1 MARVI
6 NKKPAAK
13 IAPAK
18 KPAVANNVASN
29 PIDETLTAAKN
40 NPVIKSTTITSEE
53 LEVAP
58 EKTVQFTQDGEKQ
71 LIGSDIEIQSI
82 HGLDDKAKKLAFLE
96 QEVTVE
102 LSEGTDIDAEKFVF
116 LSINGVGP
124 GPNGLQWVP
133 RGTPVQMKRKYLEVL
148 AKARQVK
155 YKNHE
160 QTNREGV
167 QESFQKAR
175 SADIYPFTII
185 EDTREGIEWLRNL
198 RATRRA

>member
-1 MARVI
+1 MARVTK
-6 NKKPAAK
+6 NTPARKP
-13 IAPAK
+13 
-18 KPAVANNVASN
+18 
-29 PIDETLTAAKN
+29 TAAKSA
-40 NPVIKSTTITSEE
+40 PVIKSNSIASEE

-58 EKTVQFTQDGEKQ
+58 EKTVQFTQQGEKKE
-71 LIGSDIEIQSI
+71 IGSDIEIQSI

-133 RGTPVQMKRKYLEVL
+133 RGTPVKMKRKFLEVL

>member
-1 MARVI
+1 MARVSSTT
-6 NKKPAAK
+6 KPRKSAAAK
-13 IAPAK
+13 D
-18 KPAVANNVASN
+18 S
-29 PIDETLTAAKN
+29 
-40 NPVIKSTTITSEE
+40 PVIKSGAIKSEE

-58 EKTVQFTQDGEKQ
+58 EKTVHFAEGGVKQ
-71 LIGSDIEIQSI
+71 EIGSDIEIQSV
-82 HGLDDKAKKLAFLE
+82 HGLNDKARKLAFLE
-96 QEVTVE
+96 EMVTVE
-102 LSEGTDIDAEKFVF
+102 LSEGTDIDAEKYVF
-116 LSINGVGP
+116 LSVNGVGP

-167 QESFQKAR
+167 QESFQRAR

-185 EDTREGIEWLRNL
+185 EDTREGIEWLRQL
-198 RATRRA
+198 RAMRRA

>member
-1 MARVI
+1 MARVT
-6 NKKPAAK
+6 KTTKTPAKAPAPTK
-13 IAPAK
+13 APAK
-18 KPAVANNVASN
+18 E
-29 PIDETLTAAKN
+29 IAAKDV
-40 NPVIKSTTITSEE
+40 PVIKTNAIASEE
-53 LEVAP
+53 LDVAP
-58 EKTVQFTQDGEKQ
+58 EKTVQFTQDGEKKE
-71 LIGSDIEIQSI
+71 IGSDIEIQSI

-133 RGTPVQMKRKYLEVL
+133 RGVPVKMKRKFLEVL

-160 QTNREGV
+160 QTNNEGV